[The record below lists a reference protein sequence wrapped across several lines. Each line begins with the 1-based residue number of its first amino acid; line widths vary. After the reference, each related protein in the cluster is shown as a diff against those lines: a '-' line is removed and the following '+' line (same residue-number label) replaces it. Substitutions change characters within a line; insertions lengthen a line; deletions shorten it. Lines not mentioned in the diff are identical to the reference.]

1 MTSELPRRLQSACLE
16 LVLVKT
22 TDPATPDRPE
32 GYSTWAF
39 SGPGCEILFVG
50 KGPKTDRAEA
60 FRDLVADPQVRLSWP
75 QQSHSTI
82 VLEAKEEG
90 LCGNADAL
98 RTDLPGMALSVVTA
112 DCVPIV
118 IAGPNHL
125 ATIHAGWRGLA
136 GKLLQTTLESLPEDP
151 DRMRAWIGPA
161 IGACCYEVGPEVASQ
176 VVAASG
182 PEVEISR
189 QPRPHL
195 DLAAAAA
202 LQLARA
208 GVTKLHTVRACTRC
222 TPDSLWSYRR
232 DGPAAGRNWT
242 FAWKK

>member
-1 MTSELPRRLQSACLE
+1 MNFNDST
-16 LVLVKT
+16 
-22 TDPATPDRPE
+22 TPDHPN

-39 SGPGCEILFVG
+39 SGPGCKILFVG
-50 KGPKTDRAEA
+50 KGPQAERDEA
-60 FRDLVADPQVRLSWP
+60 FRDLVSDPQVRLSWP

-82 VLEAKEEG
+82 VLEATGDG
-90 LCGNADAL
+90 LCGNADAI
-98 RTDLPGMALSVVTA
+98 RTDHPGVALSIVTA

-136 GKLLQTTLESLPEDP
+136 GRLIQTTLDDLPEDP
-151 DRMRAWIGPA
+151 SRLQAWIGPS

-182 PEVEISR
+182 PEVELSR

-202 LQLARA
+202 MQLARA
-208 GVTKLHTVRACTRC
+208 GVDRRNTVNACTRC
-222 TPDSLWSYRR
+222 SADSLWSYRR

-242 FAWKK
+242 FAWKT